1 MQKWE
6 KCPRAKD
13 TKKTDTLRL
22 MLNLRYDQQ
31 FCGLQEN
38 IIFLRKDIMMCL
50 GVEIMIFA
58 THFQAIGR
66 YKQRDKSHE
75 AKH

>member
-22 MLNLRYDQQ
+22 MLTLRYDQQ
-31 FCGLQEN
+31 FCGLQN

-50 GVEIMIFA
+50 GVEIMISA
-58 THFQAIGR
+58 THFQVTGR
-66 YKQRDKSHE
+66 YKQRDKAQE